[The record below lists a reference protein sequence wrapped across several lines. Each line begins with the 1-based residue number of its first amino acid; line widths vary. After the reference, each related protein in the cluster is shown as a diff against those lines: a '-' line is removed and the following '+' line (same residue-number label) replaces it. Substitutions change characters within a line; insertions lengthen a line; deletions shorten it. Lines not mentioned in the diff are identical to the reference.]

1 MYSASFS
8 SIINTRKKEE
18 NCNTRVGK
26 RGKNHCISQLITTS
40 NPPPP
45 LTHFPKQ
52 LQPLHILSSHWSI
65 KIIRWGGEEQFLEHF
80 RALQLHGQTAKL
92 PSVSTLRRYC
102 SEAKWIRINTYKR
115 EWRNWSAR
123 IRDLSPFLAL
133 Y

>member
-45 LTHFPKQ
+45 PSHAFQSSYNLCTFS
-52 LQPLHILSSHWSI
+52 LLIGPLKSSD
-65 KIIRWGGEEQFLEHF
+65 GGEEQFLEHF